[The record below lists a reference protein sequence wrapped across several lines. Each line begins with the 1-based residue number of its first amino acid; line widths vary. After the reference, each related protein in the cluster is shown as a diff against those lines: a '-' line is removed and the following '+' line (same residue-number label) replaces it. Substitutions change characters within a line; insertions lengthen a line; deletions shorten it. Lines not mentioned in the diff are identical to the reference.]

1 VPSISRFRSVG
12 DHSKHRARKRSGLT
26 CALTGNHSEA
36 CFAKYGC
43 TSLRGKHCHESAL
56 RIVLACVEAHAN
68 RAKRHIEPLLCVHM
82 DFYVRCFVRVYT
94 SAAAVKRSASKQAMV
109 YQCTGCGAFHFQPL
123 GKV

>member
-1 VPSISRFRSVG
+1 VASIVMSQHYGSCLHVSRRM
-12 DHSKHRARKRSGLT
+12 L
-26 CALTGNHSEA
+26 
-36 CFAKYGC
+36 
-43 TSLRGKHCHESAL
+43 
-56 RIVLACVEAHAN
+56 
-68 RAKRHIEPLLCVHM
+68 IEPLLCVHM